1 MFFCIFKTCIY
12 IIIIIGRER
21 EFYFIQKLI
30 RKNETILLQTLLT
43 TRSRCHYLS
52 SYDAWLSRQ
61 AIVQEWACDPDPC
74 KHEGVCR
81 LDTRNHSLS
90 TCVCKGEYTG
100 NHCEL
105 KTGCFKNP
113 CKNDGN
119 CTYDP
124 ADKTKHVC
132 KCKEGW
138 VGNCDT
144 SKHYLLIYSLS
155 AQTFTSM

>member
-1 MFFCIFKTCIY
+1 MLLLALVATTFLHRTLGFLGKPSFK
-12 IIIIIGRER
+12 
-21 EFYFIQKLI
+21 
-30 RKNETILLQTLLT
+30 N
-43 TRSRCHYLS
+43 
-52 SYDAWLSRQ
+52 
-61 AIVQEWACDPDPC
+61 ACDPDPC

-100 NHCEL
+100 AHCEL

-119 CTYDP
+119 CTYAP
-124 ADKTKHVC
+124 VDKTKHVC

-144 SKHYLLIYSLS
+144 SKD
-155 AQTFTSM
+155 TSE

>member
-1 MFFCIFKTCIY
+1 MKQFSTKRFLLLALVATTCLHTTLGFLGKPSFK
-12 IIIIIGRER
+12 
-21 EFYFIQKLI
+21 
-30 RKNETILLQTLLT
+30 N
-43 TRSRCHYLS
+43 
-52 SYDAWLSRQ
+52 
-61 AIVQEWACDPDPC
+61 ACDPDPC
-74 KHEGVCR
+74 KHESVCR

-100 NHCEL
+100 AHCEL

-124 ADKTKHVC
+124 VDKTKHVC

-144 SKHYLLIYSLS
+144 SKD
-155 AQTFTSM
+155 TSK